1 MYVRHTRRLTTRLPQ
16 AATALALLALAGCS
30 DGPYA
35 GLGTGGRGGS
45 GVAGTGG
52 TSGGAGVGG
61 TGGDGGGSAG
71 ATGGSDS
78 GGGAAA
84 AAVRGDGTGSGGSIG
99 GSSGVGGSVGGS
111 VGGQAGVTLQPWP
124 TSDAVVAV
132 DSVNQFTSNLSD
144 LVYQAPAG
152 GTGDVLWG
160 IRNDPS
166 TLYCLLWNGTTWSA
180 MTDDGWTYG
189 KTLRYPNGLG
199 APDAEGL
206 TRAELS
212 STAIYVSTERDNSAG
227 SVSRMS
233 VLRYD
238 YYGTTGTTLTAT
250 HEWNLTADLP
260 AARRQRRTRRHH
272 LDPGLRTCSRTG
284 FFDDAAN
291 AIYDPEPLSGP
302 RDRAVLRRSRGTGMI
317 YGYALNHAAGT
328 FTRVATVASGNT
340 GVMSLYFDRDV
351 GNLWTYCDNTCANH
365 ASVLRMS
372 SGRFTLQYLF
382 NRPTT
387 LANSNLEGIA
397 IAPES
402 ECVQGKKSFFWS
414 DDDDYGGH
422 AIYRGS
428 IPCGPLP

>member
-16 AATALALLALAGCS
+16 GVTALALLALAGCS

-71 ATGGSDS
+71 ANGGSDS
-78 GGGAAA
+78 GGGSGAGGGGGA
-84 AAVRGDGTGSGGSIG
+84 GDGTGSGGSIG
-99 GSSGVGGSVGGS
+99 GSIGVGGSVGGS

-152 GTGDVLWG
+152 GTADVLWG
-160 IRNDPS
+160 LRNDPS
-166 TLYCLLWNGTTWSA
+166 TLYCLLWNGTTWSG
-180 MTDDGWTYG
+180 MTDDGWTNG

-212 STAIYVSTERDNSAG
+212 STAIYVSAERDNNAG

-250 HEWNLTADLP
+250 HEWNLTPDLP
-260 AARRQRRTRRHH
+260 AA
-272 LDPGLRTCSRTG
+272 G
-284 FFDDAAN
+284 AN
-291 AIYDPEPLSGP
+291 AGLEALTWIPDYVLAGDRLLRRRGECHLRSGALSGP
-302 RDRAVLRRSRGTGMI
+302 RDRVVLRRSR
-317 YGYALNHAAGT
+317 
-328 FTRVATVASGNT
+328 
-340 GVMSLYFDRDV
+340 DV
-351 GNLWTYCDNTCANH
+351 
-365 ASVLRMS
+365 R
-372 SGRFTLQYLF
+372 
-382 NRPTT
+382 
-387 LANSNLEGIA
+387 E
-397 IAPES
+397 
-402 ECVQGKKSFFWS
+402 
-414 DDDDYGGH
+414 
-422 AIYRGS
+422 
-428 IPCGPLP
+428 